1 MDQHIQNIYA
11 QLENLEKT
19 LLESEKKYEDLILT
33 LHPEQQD
40 NARNFIHYLKFR
52 SEDIRTLQ
60 VDLHNLG
67 LSSLASSESHIVC
80 QIQAVL
86 ERLGKVYP
94 DTDCD
99 TNTLENYSLKEK
111 SCKLF
116 GEKSEDMPYLM
127 VTFDRNFSY
136 DLEYLQQ
143 LLDAGMNVA
152 RINCAHDDEQ
162 AWAGMIRNLKVACQK
177 TGKDCKI
184 YMDMAGPKI
193 RTEILGKGKKKGF
206 VKIEEKTEFL
216 LAEKDAE
223 FGNKEIVIG
232 CGIEGIIPQLK
243 PDEHILFDDG
253 ALEARVL
260 EVHEKT
266 AKLGLIRNS
275 KSNLKMKAEKGIN
288 FPDSDLQVD
297 ALTDFDRE
305 CLPFICANADIIG
318 YSFVKNAQ
326 DLEILQNLISE
337 QPKQPKIVLKI
348 ETPDAVKNLP
358 ELLLKGMKDDV
369 FGVMIARGDLAVE
382 VGFERMSEIQ
392 DEILWFC
399 EAAHAPVIWA
409 TQVLETLHKT
419 GIATRS
425 EVTDAAH
432 AVMAECVMINK
443 GDYTLEVLHTLR
455 DILFRNLGHHNKKTY
470 NMRPLRIAKLFFEA

>member
-1 MDQHIQNIYA
+1 MADKIKNVYSD
-11 QLENLEKT
+11 L
-19 LLESEKKYEDLILT
+19 EDLEQTLMSCEEIFENEILQ
-33 LHPEQQD
+33 LHPDQQD
-40 NARNFIHYLKFR
+40 NARNFVHYLKFR
-52 SEDIRTLQ
+52 SMDIRTLQ
-60 VDLHNLG
+60 IALHQLG
-67 LSSLASSESHIVC
+67 LSSLACSESHIMC

-86 ERLGKVYP
+86 QRLGKNYLE
-94 DTDCD
+94 TNCD
-99 TNTLENYSLKEK
+99 ENTLNNQSLKAK
-111 SCKLF
+111 SEKLF
-116 GEKSEDMPYLM
+116 GPKDGEMPYLM
-127 VTFDRNFSY
+127 VTFDRSFTY

-162 AWAGMIRNLKVACQK
+162 VWAGMIHNLQLAKEK

-184 YMDMAGPKI
+184 YMDLAGPKI
-193 RTEILGKGKKKGF
+193 RTDMLGKGKKKGY
-206 VKIEEKTEFL
+206 VKIEEKTEFY
-216 LAEKDAE
+216 LAEKHAD
-223 FGNKEIVIG
+223 FNKKEIVIG
-232 CGIEGIIPQLK
+232 CGMEGIVPQLK

-260 EVHEKT
+260 ET
-266 AKLGLIRNS
+266 AGDIAKLCLLRNS
-275 KSNLKMKAEKGIN
+275 KANLKMKAEKGIN
-288 FPDSDLQVD
+288 FPDTDLKVE

-305 CLPFICANADIIG
+305 CLPFIAAHANIIG
-318 YSFVKNAQ
+318 YSFIKNSE
-326 DLEILQNLISE
+326 DLAELQRLLNPFPE
-337 QPKQPKIVLKI
+337 QPSIVLKI

-358 ELLLKGMKDDV
+358 HLLLQGMKHEV

-399 EAAHAPVIWA
+399 EAAHVPVIWA

-443 GDYTLEVLHTLR
+443 GGYTLEVLHALK
-455 DILFRNLGHHNKKTY
+455 DILSRNLGHHNKKTY
-470 NMRPLRIAKLFFEA
+470 HLRPLSIAKKFFEK

>member
-1 MDQHIQNIYA
+1 M
-11 QLENLEKT
+11 EET
-19 LLESEKKYEDLILT
+19 LQKVFAELESLEQALLNCEAEFENKIMQ
-33 LHPEQQD
+33 LHAEQQD

-52 SEDIRTLQ
+52 SEDIRDLQITLHQ
-60 VDLHNLG
+60 LG

-86 ERLGKVYP
+86 QRLGKKYP
-94 DTDCD
+94 DTNCD
-99 TNTLENYSLKEK
+99 ENVLEKQGLQTK
-111 SCKLF
+111 SKLLF
-116 GEKSEDMPYLM
+116 GEKDNLMPYLM
-127 VTFDRNFSY
+127 VTFDQNFTH
-136 DLEYLQQ
+136 DLHYLQQ

-162 AWAGMIRNLKVACQK
+162 VWSSMIRNLRNAMKRS
-177 TGKDCKI
+177 GKNCKI
-184 YMDMAGPKI
+184 YMDLAGPKI
-193 RTEILGKGKKKGF
+193 RTEILGKGKKKGY
-206 VKIEEKTEFL
+206 VKIEEKTEFY
-216 LAEKDAE
+216 LAEKSAD
-223 FGNKEIVIG
+223 FDTKEIVIG
-232 CGIEGIIPQLK
+232 CGIDGIISQLK

-260 EVHEKT
+260 EVNENM
-266 AKLGLIRNS
+266 AKLVLLRNS
-275 KSNLKMKAEKGIN
+275 KSSLKLKGEKGIN
-288 FPDSDLQVD
+288 FPHSDLVVE
-297 ALTDFDRE
+297 ALTEFDRE
-305 CLPFICANADIIG
+305 CLPFIAENADLIG
-318 YSFVKNAQ
+318 YSFIKTPEDYAELQ
-326 DLEILQNLISE
+326 RILKDL
-337 QPKQPKIVLKI
+337 PKQPKIILKI

-358 ELLLKGMKDDV
+358 NLLLQGMKDDV

-399 EAAHAPVIWA
+399 EAAHVPVIWA

-443 GDYTLEVLHTLR
+443 GDYTLEVIHALR
-455 DILFRNLGHHNKKTY
+455 DILSRNVGHHNKKTY
-470 NMRPLRIAKLFFEA
+470 NMRPLRIAKAFFEK